1 MRSDKKSYHSPRKQH
16 DTSIRSERN
25 ASIRHQSPPVKQI
38 ETKQISLETS
48 TSSVESFS
56 KKLEKSA
63 VMSPE
68 ESDVQVQESK
78 SNNNTSVSE
87 KQAPPVKRRETTTTA
102 AESNIVIR
110 KQTYSSSSEDDE
122 DFWRVFF
129 FDRYF
134 LQLDEF

>member
-1 MRSDKKSYHSPRKQH
+1 MRSDRKSRSPRKQQ
-16 DTSIRSERN
+16 DTSIRSERIS
-25 ASIRHQSPPVKQI
+25 SIRHQSPPVKQI
-38 ETKQISLETS
+38 ETKQLSLETS

-68 ESDVQVQESK
+68 ETDIQVESK

-87 KQAPPVKRRETTTTA
+87 KQAPPVKRRETTNT
-102 AESNIVIR
+102 ESNIVIR

-122 DFWRVFF
+122 DF
-129 FDRYF
+129 
-134 LQLDEF
+134 